1 MIRIGLSGFSYK
13 PWQDEGRF
21 YPPELKQKE
30 FFGYYASRYDT
41 VEMDGSWYRMPTEE
55 AVRNWGDTS
64 PEPFFFSFKA
74 HRTITHIHR
83 LKPEAQESVQFMV
96 KRIAPLLKLGKLG
109 PILVQLP
116 PNLKRDDERL
126 ALFLRDIPKAQNGL
140 PLRYAVEF
148 RNETW
153 HAQEVESIL
162 REQGVAWVAAETD
175 DAEAQWRETADF
187 TYTRLRK
194 SEYDSETLMR
204 WVDRFRATGKECVVY
219 CKHEDEG
226 APWVWAD
233 AMIDRLRQAAGY
245 ASRP

>member
-13 PWQDEGRF
+13 PWQGEGRF
-21 YPPELKQKE
+21 YSPELKQKE

-55 AVRNWGDTS
+55 AVKNWGEAS
-64 PEPFFFSFKA
+64 PDPFLFAFKA

-83 LKPEAQESVQFMV
+83 LKPEAREPVLFMV
-96 KRIAPLLKLGKLG
+96 KRIAPLLEWGKLG

-126 ALFLRDIPKAQNGL
+126 ALFLQDIPKTLDGL
-140 PLRYAVEF
+140 PLRYAIEF

-153 HAQEVESIL
+153 HAPEVESLL

-175 DAEAQWRETADF
+175 DAKAQWRDTADF
-187 TYTRLRK
+187 TYSRLRK
-194 SEYDSETLMR
+194 SEYDAEALKVWTE
-204 WVDRFRATGKECVVY
+204 RFRDAGKDCFAY
-219 CKHEDEG
+219 CKHENEG
-226 APWVWAD
+226 APWIWAD
-233 AMIDRLRQAAGY
+233 AMIERLRQG
-245 ASRP
+245 